1 MTKWMNLGTLAGA
14 VLLAAAASG
23 CGEFVRESR
32 SPSQLVI
39 VSLQGASGAAPQEM
53 GSTVSSDVVTLRTTP
68 APCSETSPCPIVF
81 GDGGQVTMRL
91 QLRDLG
97 ASGVAVTPSSLNEV
111 TVSRYRVTYTRTDG
125 RNTPGV
131 DVPYP
136 FDSAVTFTVPAEGS
150 VTHGFDLV
158 RNNAK
163 REAPLAALQTNVGL
177 LSTIADVTFYG
188 RDQAGNDV
196 SVSGRIGV
204 TFGNFA
210 DPE

>member
-1 MTKWMNLGTLAGA
+1 MYQGALAGA
-14 VLLAAAASG
+14 VLLSAAASG

-39 VSLQGASGAAPQEM
+39 LSLQGASGAEPDEL
-53 GSTVSSDVVTLRTTP
+53 GSTVTSDVVTFVTTP
-68 APCSETSPCPIVF
+68 APCSETAPCATVY
-81 GDGGQVTMRL
+81 GDPGAVTLRL

-97 ASGVAVTPSSLNEV
+97 ASGVGVTPSSLNEV
-111 TVSRYRVTYTRTDG
+111 TVNRYRVVYTRTDG

-163 REAPLAALQTNVGL
+163 REAPLAALQNNVGL
-177 LSTIADVTFYG
+177 LSTIAEVTFYG

-196 SVSGRIGV
+196 AVSGQIGV